1 MAWYPLNGNLKDY
14 SGKSNDLSINNTV
27 ELTTNGKIGGNA
39 PIFAGNAANG
49 LYVND
54 FIQNTEKWQ
63 SNFSYACWVYINAE
77 TNNHQYL
84 ISNGRDCG
92 DEGSGCNLQI
102 RNDLTIGIDAK
113 GQQHKSTGITI
124 SLKTWTH
131 ITLVCDKTTLYFYV
145 NGELRTTLNNT
156 GFSYKEA
163 KNNALYIGKMSY
175 NSSTNYF
182 PLNGSIQDVRIYDHC
197 LSDTE
202 IKKISQGLI
211 LHYNMSNPDWDN
223 NLLRGTAEW
232 EYWLDKADV
241 DINGSVL
248 TMNSSVSYP
257 KYEPVEVTVGKQY
270 VVSVDTKADENFTAT
285 DGIIIFDYLDSSK
298 NRVLYYWGAG
308 NYTTKWERKNWII
321 TVPSDNRIKYISL
334 GVRARDGKKV
344 YYKKL
349 KLESGDTPHPW
360 CDNSTFSYEPDKV
373 YDTTGYGNNGIS
385 TNIKYTID
393 NKRGVTS
400 AAFES
405 DNQSVISFN
414 NTLSKTW
421 EISCGCWV
429 YKNDWNTFSG
439 DEAIVAF
446 TSNKGI
452 HFNIKNE
459 SRALGTKAA
468 IFIYDEDIQTSR
480 FLQCGTGTDY
490 MHSLSDG
497 WHHIFMTSSESQLK
511 LYIDGKIVT
520 ATSKIETY
528 NVNFNKTSYIGSNPD
543 GRFFN
548 GKIDDFRI
556 YTTTLSDRDVLQL
569 YRETQKID
577 NKGNLYCSELN
588 EVERRVEY
596 LESDGTQWIDTGII
610 PDHSTIRVNTIM
622 STNGD
627 IYENSGGYSLFGM
640 WDSFNFRIFKAS
652 NVPESGMLRVQLGG
666 KSTNISGI
674 SLDNSKLD
682 INFSHDSLYINNIE
696 KNIDVGNNTQSAQ
709 PIYIFASK
717 STTSSIPEWLDYSCN
732 IRCYQFKIWNNNIL
746 VRDFLPVISTEEGHI
761 GEACLFDTVTNT
773 YFYNQGT
780 GKFTTNLDES
790 TSNIDFTSKGI
801 VNTDYI
807 IEGKDK
813 TKILNDGNIIEV
825 NNLYEN

>member
-27 ELTTNGKIGGNA
+27 ELTANGKIGGNA
-39 PIFAGNAANG
+39 PIFTGNAANG

-211 LHYNMSNPDWDN
+211 VHYSMNNPDWDN

-232 EYWLDKADV
+232 KYWLDKADV

-334 GVRARDGKKV
+334 GVRATDGKKV

-373 YDTTGYGNNGIS
+373 YDISGFGNDGMATNLTYS
-385 TNIKYTID
+385 TN
-393 NKRGVTS
+393 NKIGLASTV
-400 AAFES
+400 F
-405 DNQSVISFN
+405 
-414 NTLSKTW
+414 
-421 EISCGCWV
+421 
-429 YKNDWNTFSG
+429 
-439 DEAIVAF
+439 
-446 TSNKGI
+446 
-452 HFNIKNE
+452 
-459 SRALGTKAA
+459 
-468 IFIYDEDIQTSR
+468 
-480 FLQCGTGTDY
+480 
-490 MHSLSDG
+490 
-497 WHHIFMTSSESQLK
+497 
-511 LYIDGKIVT
+511 DGK
-520 ATSKIETY
+520 TSKIITETGSFKWFQFDECTIAAWMKPY
-528 NVNFNKTSYIGSNPD
+528 NTPDTYAGGIGVTYDGNSLKDDNGRTFSINNHAGIFCVDGIKDETWVTYSSGYTLPLNKWTFCVATLDKEGYIHFYINGEEIKKVLCNFG
-543 GRFFN
+543 
-548 GKIDDFRI
+548 
-556 YTTTLSDRDVLQL
+556 TTT
-569 YRETQKID
+569 Y
-577 NKGNLYCSELN
+577 
-588 EVERRVEY
+588 
-596 LESDGTQWIDTGII
+596 
-610 PDHSTIRVNTIM
+610 
-622 STNGD
+622 TNAKT
-627 IYENSGGYSLFGM
+627 LF
-640 WDSFNFRIFKAS
+640 
-652 NVPESGMLRVQLGG
+652 Q
-666 KSTNISGI
+666 
-674 SLDNSKLD
+674 
-682 INFSHDSLYINNIE
+682 
-696 KNIDVGNNTQSAQ
+696 VGVDLAR
-709 PIYIFASK
+709 
-717 STTSSIPEWLDYSCN
+717 W
-732 IRCYQFKIWNNNIL
+732 R
-746 VRDFLPVISTEEGHI
+746 
-761 GEACLFDTVTNT
+761 
-773 YFYNQGT
+773 
-780 GKFTTNLDES
+780 
-790 TSNIDFTSKGI
+790 
-801 VNTDYI
+801 
-807 IEGKDK
+807 
-813 TKILNDGNIIEV
+813 
-825 NNLYEN
+825 

>member
-211 LHYNMSNPDWDN
+211 VHYSMSNPDWDN

-232 EYWLDKADV
+232 KYWLDKADV

-373 YDTTGYGNNGIS
+373 YDTTGFGNNGII
-385 TNIKYTID
+385 TNLNYSNY
-393 NKRGVTS
+393 NKIGNT
-400 AAFES
+400 
-405 DNQSVISFN
+405 SVIFN
-414 NTLSKTW
+414 GNTS
-421 EISCGCWV
+421 
-429 YKNDWNTFSG
+429 
-439 DEAIVAF
+439 
-446 TSNKGI
+446 
-452 HFNIKNE
+452 
-459 SRALGTKAA
+459 
-468 IFIYDEDIQTSR
+468 
-480 FLQCGTGTDY
+480 
-490 MHSLSDG
+490 
-497 WHHIFMTSSESQLK
+497 
-511 LYIDGKIVT
+511 KIVT
-520 ATSKIETY
+520 ETGSFKWFQFDECTIAAWMKPYNTPNTYAGGIGVSFDGGNLNGNNGRTFSMNNHSGIFCVDGIKDEAWVTYSSGYTLPLNEWTFCVATLDKEG
-528 NVNFNKTSYIGSNPD
+528 YIH
-543 GRFFN
+543 FYVN
-548 GKIDDFRI
+548 GKETKKVLCNWGATT
-556 YTTTLSDRDVLQL
+556 YTNNGTLFQ
-569 YRETQKID
+569 
-577 NKGNLYCSELN
+577 
-588 EVERRVEY
+588 
-596 LESDGTQWIDTGII
+596 
-610 PDHSTIRVNTIM
+610 
-622 STNGD
+622 
-627 IYENSGGYSLFGM
+627 
-640 WDSFNFRIFKAS
+640 
-652 NVPESGMLRVQLGG
+652 
-666 KSTNISGI
+666 
-674 SLDNSKLD
+674 
-682 INFSHDSLYINNIE
+682 
-696 KNIDVGNNTQSAQ
+696 VGV
-709 PIYIFASK
+709 
-717 STTSSIPEWLDYSCN
+717 D
-732 IRCYQFKIWNNNIL
+732 L
-746 VRDFLPVISTEEGHI
+746 VRWR
-761 GEACLFDTVTNT
+761 
-773 YFYNQGT
+773 
-780 GKFTTNLDES
+780 
-790 TSNIDFTSKGI
+790 
-801 VNTDYI
+801 
-807 IEGKDK
+807 
-813 TKILNDGNIIEV
+813 
-825 NNLYEN
+825 

>member
-27 ELTTNGKIGGNA
+27 KLTTNGKIGGNA
-39 PIFAGNAANG
+39 PTFAGNAANG

-54 FIQNTEKWQ
+54 FIQNIEKWQ

-211 LHYNMSNPDWDN
+211 VHYSMSNPDWDN

-232 EYWLDKADV
+232 KYWLDKADV

-373 YDTTGYGNNGIS
+373 YDISGFGNDGMATNLTYSTNNKIGLASTVFDGKTSKIITETGSFKWFQFDECTIAAWMKPYNTPDTYTGGIGVSFDGGNLNGNNG
-385 TNIKYTID
+385 
-393 NKRGVTS
+393 R
-400 AAFES
+400 
-405 DNQSVISFN
+405 
-414 NTLSKTW
+414 
-421 EISCGCWV
+421 
-429 YKNDWNTFSG
+429 TFSMNNHSG
-439 DEAIVAF
+439 IFCVDGIKDEAWVTYSSGYTLPLNEWTFCVA
-446 TSNKGI
+446 TLDKEGYI
-452 HFNIKNE
+452 HF
-459 SRALGTKAA
+459 
-468 IFIYDEDIQTSR
+468 Y
-480 FLQCGTGTDY
+480 
-490 MHSLSDG
+490 
-497 WHHIFMTSSESQLK
+497 
-511 LYIDGKIVT
+511 V
-520 ATSKIETY
+520 
-528 NVNFNKTSYIGSNPD
+528 
-543 GRFFN
+543 N
-548 GKIDDFRI
+548 GKETKKVLCNWGATT
-556 YTTTLSDRDVLQL
+556 YTNNGTLFQ
-569 YRETQKID
+569 
-577 NKGNLYCSELN
+577 
-588 EVERRVEY
+588 
-596 LESDGTQWIDTGII
+596 
-610 PDHSTIRVNTIM
+610 
-622 STNGD
+622 
-627 IYENSGGYSLFGM
+627 
-640 WDSFNFRIFKAS
+640 
-652 NVPESGMLRVQLGG
+652 
-666 KSTNISGI
+666 
-674 SLDNSKLD
+674 
-682 INFSHDSLYINNIE
+682 
-696 KNIDVGNNTQSAQ
+696 VGV
-709 PIYIFASK
+709 
-717 STTSSIPEWLDYSCN
+717 D
-732 IRCYQFKIWNNNIL
+732 L
-746 VRDFLPVISTEEGHI
+746 VRWR
-761 GEACLFDTVTNT
+761 
-773 YFYNQGT
+773 
-780 GKFTTNLDES
+780 
-790 TSNIDFTSKGI
+790 
-801 VNTDYI
+801 
-807 IEGKDK
+807 
-813 TKILNDGNIIEV
+813 
-825 NNLYEN
+825 